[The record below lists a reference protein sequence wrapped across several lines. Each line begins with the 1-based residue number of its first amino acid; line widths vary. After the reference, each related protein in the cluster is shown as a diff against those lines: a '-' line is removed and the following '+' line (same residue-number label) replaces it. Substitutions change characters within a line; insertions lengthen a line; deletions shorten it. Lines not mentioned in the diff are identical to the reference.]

1 MFSNDKNIETIGQL
15 VEAIKQYIGLRG
27 EYIKLNLVDKVVRIL
42 TIATISVIIA
52 ILLMLTLIYFS
63 FAVAYALAPIMGHA
77 LAFGTVAAAYF
88 IILLLCVANRKR
100 WIERP
105 LVRLLASILMEK

>member
-52 ILLMLTLIYFS
+52 ILLMLTLIYLS
-63 FAVAYALAPIMGHA
+63 FAVAYALAPLMGHA

>member
-63 FAVAYALAPIMGHA
+63 FAVAYALPPLMGHA
-77 LAFGTVAAAYF
+77 LAFGTVAATYF

>member
-15 VEAIKQYIGLRG
+15 VEVIKQYIGLRG

-63 FAVAYALAPIMGHA
+63 LAYALAPLMGHA
-77 LAFGTVAAAYF
+77 LAFGTVAATYF

>member
-63 FAVAYALAPIMGHA
+63 FAVAYALAHLWVTRLPLAPWLQPISSYCCCAWPTARG
-77 LAFGTVAAAYF
+77 G
-88 IILLLCVANRKR
+88 
-100 WIERP
+100 
-105 LVRLLASILMEK
+105 

>member
-63 FAVAYALAPIMGHA
+63 FAVAYALAPLMGA
-77 LAFGTVAAAYF
+77 TYF